1 MKNNFGKEEKT
12 EIRAKKKGNSYYMP
26 NVTEI

>member
-12 EIRAKKKGNSYYMP
+12 EIRAKKGNSYYMP